1 MKIEHNK
8 LIRDNIPAIISKAG
22 KQYKIHKL
30 NEHQYQEEL
39 KKKLV
44 EEAREVVGANNRNE
58 IIEELA
64 DVLEIYEALIRT
76 YDLDESDIKSIK
88 DKKAKKNGKFDKK
101 IFLEYVIEE

>member
-1 MKIEHNK
+1 MKIAHNK

-22 KQYKIHKL
+22 KQYKIHEL

-44 EEAREVVGANNRNE
+44 EEAREVVGANNKNE

-64 DVLEIYEALIRT
+64 DVLEIYEALLKT
-76 YDLDESDIKSIK
+76 YGLDEEDIKFIK
-88 DKKAKKNGKFDKK
+88 EAKAKKNGRFDKK
-101 IFLEYVIEE
+101 LFLEYVIEE